1 MSKIYYPV
9 IFHSEEAGY
18 SARVPDLDG
27 CFTQGDTIMDTLK
40 MIRNAI
46 GLYLDGKTDYPNP
59 SSPKSLKLENGDFM
73 MVVDFDPAVYQKKYS
88 NRSVK
93 KSLTIPAWL
102 NTAAEEAHL
111 NFSHI
116 LQDALKKELG
126 ID

>member
-9 IFHSEEAGY
+9 IFHSEETGY

-59 SSPKSLKLENGDFM
+59 SSPKTLKLENGDFM

-93 KSLTIPAWL
+93 KTLTIPAWL
-102 NTAAEEAHL
+102 NTAAAEAHL
-111 NFSHI
+111 NFSLI